1 MTNKERKKYIINR
14 CYSAHYA
21 KLPEAFKQINILRY
35 PGLWLSIFANTELF
49 NIQNLT
55 PECTDVLLTTKKSGG
70 SYEANLENL
79 DYTLH
84 VFYELNY
91 VIDKMRFI
99 GDDSFIYPN
108 LTHIIKVI
116 LREMPKIKHIEIIS
130 DGNTVPDDEIIDIL
144 RNPGM
149 TAVIYSSGTKLNEI
163 IALFE
168 ERSVNYEICDKPVTC
183 SYCKNT
189 HTVFVEGKIFR
200 CPIAAYN
207 YANKGEGTEDKDF
220 VDIVA
225 RKLSIKNLRLA
236 MFDITNDPPP
246 ADCKSCKYNIK

>member
-1 MTNKERKKYIINR
+1 MTVKERKRYIVNR

-35 PGLWLSIFANTELF
+35 PGLWISILANSELY

-55 PECTDVLLTTKKSGG
+55 PECTDVLLTTKSNGG
-70 SYEANLENL
+70 SYEADYENLE
-79 DYTLH
+79 YTLH

-91 VIDKMRFI
+91 TMAKLRFI
-99 GDDSFIYPN
+99 GDDPFLYGKLID
-108 LTHIIKVI
+108 IVKVV
-116 LREMPKIKHIEIIS
+116 LREMPKIKHIEVVS
-130 DGNTVPDDEIIDIL
+130 DGNTVPDEDIINVL

-149 TAVIYSSGTKLNEI
+149 TAVIYNDGEKVDEI
-163 IALFE
+163 KAVFE
-168 ERSVNYEICDKPVTC
+168 EKKVNYEIVDRESFCK
-183 SYCKNT
+183 YCKTT

-200 CPIAAYN
+200 CPISAEK
-207 YANKGEGTEDKDF
+207 YANGGEVEEKSY

-225 RKLSIKNLRLA
+225 RKLEIKNLRLA

-246 ADCKSCKYNIK
+246 ENCKDCPKAE

>member
-1 MTNKERKKYIINR
+1 MTVKERKKYIVNR
-14 CYSAHYA
+14 CYSAYYA

-35 PGLWLSIFANTELF
+35 PGLWISILANSELY

-55 PECTDVLLTTKKSGG
+55 PECTDVLLTNKTAGG
-70 SYEANLENL
+70 SYDANYENL

-91 VIDKMRFI
+91 SIAKLRFI
-99 GDDSFIYPN
+99 GDDPFDYEK
-108 LTHIIKVI
+108 LVDTVKVI
-116 LREMPKIKHIEIIS
+116 LREMPKIKRIEVVSNGNIMPSEDII
-130 DGNTVPDDEIIDIL
+130 NVL

-149 TAVIYSSGTKLNEI
+149 TAVIYSDGEKVEEI
-163 IALFE
+163 KAVFE
-168 ERSVNYEICDKPVTC
+168 EREVNYEIVDRESTC
-183 SYCKNT
+183 KYCKTT

-200 CPIAAYN
+200 CPISAEK
-207 YANKGEGTEDKDF
+207 YANGIEVDESSY

-225 RKLSIKNLRLA
+225 RKLEIKNLRLA

-246 ADCKSCKYNIK
+246 ENCKECPKAE

>member
-14 CYSAHYA
+14 CYSAHYT

-35 PGLWLSIFANTELF
+35 PGLWLSILSNMELY

-55 PECTDVLLTTKKSGG
+55 PECTDVLLTTKKCGG
-70 SYEANLENL
+70 TYEADIENL

-91 VIDKMRFI
+91 VMDKLRFI
-99 GDDSFIYPN
+99 GDDTYIYPN
-108 LTHIIKVI
+108 LPDIVKVV
-116 LREMPKIKHIEIIS
+116 LRDMPKVKHIEIVS
-130 DGNTVPDDEIIDIL
+130 DGNTLPDESVIDIL

-149 TAVIYSSGTKLNEI
+149 LAVIYSSGEKVEEI
-163 IALFE
+163 QALFE
-168 ERSVNYEICDKPVTC
+168 ERGVNYEICDKPDCC

-200 CPIAAYN
+200 CPLAAYK
-207 YANKGEGTEDKDF
+207 YANTGEGTEDIDY

-225 RKLSIKNLRLA
+225 RKLSIKKLRLA
-236 MFDITNDPPP
+236 IFDITNDPPS
-246 ADCKSCKYNIK
+246 ADCKSCKYNSK

>member
-35 PGLWLSIFANTELF
+35 PGLWLSILANTELY

-55 PECTDVLLTTKKSGG
+55 PECTDILLTTKNSGG
-70 SYEANLENL
+70 SYEANIENL

-91 VIDKMRFI
+91 VIDKIRFI
-99 GDDSFIYPN
+99 GDDTYNYPN
-108 LTHIIKVI
+108 LTDIVKVV
-116 LREMPKIKHIEIIS
+116 LRDMPKIKHIEIVS
-130 DGNTVPDDEIIDIL
+130 DGNTVPGEEIIDIL

-149 TAVIYSSGTKLNEI
+149 LAVIYSSGEKVNEI
-163 IALFE
+163 QALFE
-168 ERSVNYEICDKPVTC
+168 EKGVNYDICEKPDAC
-183 SYCKNT
+183 GYCKNT
-189 HTVFVEGKIFR
+189 HTLFVEGKIFR
-200 CPIAAYN
+200 CPIAAYK
-207 YANKGEGTEDKDF
+207 YANTGEGIEDKDY

-236 MFDITNDPPP
+236 IFDITNDPPP
-246 ADCKSCKYNIK
+246 ASCNECEYNK